1 MYLAIFSATE
11 IMNWFWSFFFFIP
24 IVKYQYSSLNYGVKQ
39 FKNVNIIFSIAL
51 KMLDML
57 INIFRTESSTII
69 NFVKTN
75 LPKLNYQ
82 ILVFWLAYNISK
94 IILLLTYQNVQIW
107 KISFAKINLEMIL
120 HPIWLKNDWFTEISL

>member
-1 MYLAIFSATE
+1 M
-11 IMNWFWSFFFFIP
+11 
-24 IVKYQYSSLNYGVKQ
+24 KYQYSSLNYGVKQ

-51 KMLDML
+51 KMLGML

-82 ILVFWLAYNISK
+82 ILVF
-94 IILLLTYQNVQIW
+94 
-107 KISFAKINLEMIL
+107 
-120 HPIWLKNDWFTEISL
+120 